1 MRNTA
6 PHGDVGSVTVEFAVV
21 LPAVLA
27 IVALAVGAVGAS
39 AQSVRLADAAAVAA
53 RQTARGDLESVPVT
67 LAALAPGASSSSS
80 LEGEVVCLALTRPV
94 SLGPLSGAVTLRAR
108 SCAPAAGG

>member
-1 MRNTA
+1 VRNTA
-6 PHGDVGSVTVEFAVV
+6 PRDDAGSVTAEFAVV

-53 RQTARGDLESVPVT
+53 RQTARGDLDSVPGT
-67 LAALAPGASSSSS
+67 LAALAPGALSTSSV
-80 LEGEVVCLALTRPV
+80 EGAIVCLTVTRPV
-94 SLGPLSGAVTLRAR
+94 SLGPLSGVVTLRAR